1 MPTSTPTK
9 PRSGAQ
15 KAHEIDTR
23 QFPWV
28 LGTVKLKQCIVAE
41 YQRPLTDFA
50 DEIESEFDPALV
62 GTLCVSRRS
71 ANKFALID
79 GQTRHAAMTRLGI
92 DEWSAVIYEDLKP
105 SQEAALFYKFQ
116 TKRRNMLSQNVFKAK
131 VFAEEPQA
139 VAINKVVED
148 CGFFVGNPANGNG
161 SIPAT
166 GSLTFVY
173 QGTVSGKRGAK
184 TADPD
189 LLRDTLTVIRN
200 AWPSLPLT
208 AKSASMIKGL
218 GWFLARN
225 PDGSTPRDAE
235 VDLDRLEQRLSKTTP
250 SDLARKADMMREA
263 KGMSGNAPAY
273 MAEAIDAQYRK
284 RG

>member
-1 MPTSTPTK
+1 MPTSTATK
-9 PRSGAQ
+9 PATNNA

-28 LGTVKLKQCIVAE
+28 LGTVKLKHCIIAE
-41 YQRPLTDFA
+41 YQRPLTNFA
-50 DEIESEFDPALV
+50 DEIEGDFDPALV

-71 ANKFALID
+71 ATKFALID
-79 GQTRHAAMTRLGI
+79 GQTRHEAMTRLSI
-92 DEWSAVIYEDLKP
+92 DEWSAVIYEGLTP
-105 SQEAALFYKFQ
+105 AQEAALFYKFQ

-131 VFAEEPQA
+131 VYAEEPQA

-148 CGFFVGNPANGNG
+148 CGFFIGNPVNGGG

-166 GSLTFVY
+166 GALTFVY
-173 QGTVSGKRGAK
+173 QGTVSGKRGEQ
-184 TADPD
+184 TEDPD
-189 LLRDTLTVIRN
+189 LLRDTLMVIKN
-200 AWPSLPLT
+200 AWPQLPLT
-208 AKSASMIKGL
+208 AKSAAMIKGL
-218 GWFLARN
+218 GWYLARDH
-225 PDGSTPRDAE
+225 DGGPRDVD
-235 VDLDRLEQRLSKTTP
+235 VDLDRLEQRLAKTTP